1 MKKILTTKNIIIAC
15 VTAALLITIGILVVT
30 RSKKSNAEENG
41 TEIVMT
47 ETDAVAM
54 NEKGEL
60 IDPATGQKLTE
71 EEIKKLTEE
80 GVVEETKDG
89 KTKINEDKNKKNV
102 KVTVD
107 KDGNVVADAKNTDQ
121 NKKTTTEAKKQEN
134 TTEAKKSGGSENP
147 TEAKKETTTEAKQE
161 STTAAPKK
169 ENTTEA
175 PKQENTTEAKKQ
187 DTTEAPKQD
196 TTEAPKSCSHNWVWK
211 THTETIHH
219 DAVTHVEEAWSD
231 PWDEDIYVEKTKCN
245 GCGQL
250 YNSGAELRANDTC
263 GCNYYNVQVYDHTEH
278 HPAELI
284 ESHTVVDQEAY
295 DEYVEVKDYQ
305 YCSKCGEKK

>member
-80 GVVEETKDG
+80 GVIEETKDG

-147 TEAKKETTTEAKQE
+147 TEAKKTTTEAKQE
-161 STTAAPKK
+161 GTTAAPKK

-175 PKQENTTEAKKQ
+175 PKQNTTEAPKQ
-187 DTTEAPKQD
+187 NTTEAPKQD
-196 TTEAPKSCSHNWVWK
+196 TTEAPKTCSHNWVWK
-211 THTETIHH
+211 THTETVHH
-219 DAVTHVEEAWSD
+219 SEETLVHGA
-231 PWDEDIYVEKTKCN
+231 WDEDIYVDGTVCAV
-245 GCGQL
+245 CGNT
-250 YNSGAELRANDTC
+250 YHSEAEYWANDNC
-263 GCNYYNVQVYDHTEH
+263 HGGYGNRSVYDHTEH
-278 HPAELI
+278 HPAEY
-284 ESHTVVDQEAY
+284 ETYEWDTYE
-295 DEYVEVKDYQ
+295 EVKDYQ